1 MSPVPVTTLSAY
13 PGHVITAEVRD
24 GPPSFT
30 VTGWPARE
38 TEWMRGEVQR
48 LLGTLYPQRRITV
61 DVDGIPAGAGE
72 LATAIA
78 RAVHIDH
85 TY

>member
-1 MSPVPVTTLSAY
+1 MSPVPVTTLAGY
-13 PGHVITAEVRD
+13 PGHVITAEVSD
-24 GPPSFT
+24 GPPGFT
-30 VTGWPARE
+30 VLGWTARE
-38 TEWMRGEVQR
+38 TEWMRDQVQR

-61 DVDGIPAGAGE
+61 DVDGLPAGAGR
-72 LATAIA
+72 LASAIA